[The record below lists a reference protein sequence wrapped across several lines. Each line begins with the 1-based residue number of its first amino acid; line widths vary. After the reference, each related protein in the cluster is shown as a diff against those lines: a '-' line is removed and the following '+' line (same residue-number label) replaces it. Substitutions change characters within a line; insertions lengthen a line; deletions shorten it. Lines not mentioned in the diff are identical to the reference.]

1 MKRAA
6 VWEPPGPWYVP
17 ARRLLGAPRQ
27 RVHIA
32 GEAAALVDQ
41 PRPCSSGHGLDLL
54 GPDRCLQPLRSTTL
68 PQRSVLRSGTVCMR
82 PSLKR
87 RRPAGNG
94 DASVARFPV
103 RCPKTPETWQWS
115 DGNGQL
121 LVGPTNR
128 SVGALR
134 EPPPFGLAGS
144 DPPRER
150 EKERK
155 DTSALSRNGLSQ
167 K

>member
-1 MKRAA
+1 M
-6 VWEPPGPWYVP
+6 WEPPGPWYVP
-17 ARRLLGAPRQ
+17 GRRLLGAPRQ

-41 PRPCSSGHGLDLL
+41 PRPCSSGRGLDLL
-54 GPDRCLQPLRSTTL
+54 GPVRCLQPFRCATL
-68 PQRSVLRSGTVCMR
+68 LEWSVSRSGTVCMN

-103 RCPKTPETWQWS
+103 RCPKKPETRRWS

-121 LVGPTNR
+121 LVGPTKR

-144 DPPRER
+144 DPPVNARK
-150 EKERK
+150 KE
-155 DTSALSRNGLSQ
+155 SGGNNF
-167 K
+167 